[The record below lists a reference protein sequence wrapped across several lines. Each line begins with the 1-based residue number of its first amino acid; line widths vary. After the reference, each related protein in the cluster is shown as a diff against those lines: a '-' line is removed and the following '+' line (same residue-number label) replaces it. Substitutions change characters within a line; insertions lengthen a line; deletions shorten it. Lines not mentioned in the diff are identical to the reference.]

1 MKNMLKIIRKGVT
14 QWALA
19 KISARYAVPW
29 TVISEMSFMQTVF
42 FCKLIEGE
50 NCTYISSRVFY
61 KVSKFSCFMGW
72 LNTVK
77 SFPNTE

>member
-19 KISARYAVPW
+19 KISARYAGPW

-42 FCKLIEGE
+42 FANSLREKIVLTSLVG
-50 NCTYISSRVFY
+50 SST
-61 KVSKFSCFMGW
+61 K
-72 LNTVK
+72 
-77 SFPNTE
+77 